1 MERVILESPY
11 GSKEKDQELY
21 KKLIKVNEMYGEFC
35 MHDMIVNHNESPYAS
50 HLLYTRKY
58 VLRDNV
64 PEERRKGIKAGFR
77 WRDVAD
83 RTAFYCDLGMTSGME
98 QGFKDVQ
105 KKGRYEMR
113 WLPDN
118 EWKRFMQMVKIEGLP
133 IPQRQVKI

>member
-21 KKLIKVNEMYGEFC
+21 RRLIKVNEIYGEFC

-50 HLLYTRKY
+50 HLLYTRRY

-64 PEERRKGIKAGFR
+64 PEERKKGIQAGFK

-83 RTAFYCDLGMTSGME
+83 RTVFYCDLGMSSGME
-98 QGFKDVQ
+98 QGFNDVQ

-113 WLPDN
+113 WLPDS
-118 EWKRFMQMVKIEGLP
+118 EWKRFMNMIKIEGLP